1 MMKTPF
7 SDARE
12 YLVKILAIAVP
23 VTFQSAAEYLLV
35 FTDMAFVGR
44 YQTAGLAA
52 INSALMPFFTLMS
65 LYFAIAQG
73 ATILMTQRIGGKKAS
88 HARRIAETAFFY
100 NTLLALLYGVFWLL
114 AGRKI
119 LELVGAK
126 GEVLELGAQYLSC
139 LAIQFV
145 TLGLGFAAG
154 SVLQAQ
160 NRFAL
165 VSAVVVGKTLLNIFL
180 DWAMIFGKCGFPEM
194 GIAGS
199 ALATSISSIVGDLAI
214 VSLLLSNHSLLRIRL
229 KGVFANNV
237 AHLRRI
243 GRIGLPLGMEY
254 ILWMLGQ
261 TILIAMM
268 NRVDNMV
275 SGYFGVVN
283 TLLNLSVHIYIGIGT
298 ANMMLVGKAVGARQ
312 PKEMLKATNYSLLF
326 TMALCVVIGAIFL
339 LFPVSL
345 MSIFVKEADLQ
356 VKLAALAPLLAV
368 IIFPKAINIVG
379 GNSIRGMGKT
389 TWLMVTQLLGTMIIA
404 ALGAVFLFGLKW
416 GLTGIM
422 IAVLI
427 DELWRG
433 SANLI
438 YFYRSRA
445 ETPA

>member
-1 MMKTPF
+1 MNHPF
-7 SDARE
+7 SDAKE
-12 YLVKILAIAVP
+12 YFLEISIIAIP
-23 VTFQSAAEYLLV
+23 VTLESVAEYVLV

-44 YQTAGLAA
+44 YQTVGLAA
-52 INSALMPFFTLMS
+52 INNALMPFLTLMS

-73 ATILMTQRIGGKKAS
+73 ATILMTQRLGGKKAS
-88 HARRIAETAFFY
+88 HARRVAETAFFY

-119 LELVGAK
+119 LELVGAR
-126 GEVLELGAQYLSC
+126 GDILEIGAQYLSC

-145 TLGLGFAAG
+145 TLGLGLAAD

-160 NRFAL
+160 NRFVL
-165 VSAVVVGKTLLNIFL
+165 LSAVVIGKMLLNVFL
-180 DWAMIFGKCGFPEM
+180 DWAMIFGRCGFPEM
-194 GIAGS
+194 GVAGS
-199 ALATSISSIVGDLAI
+199 ALATSVSSIVGDAAL
-214 VSLLLSNHSLLRIRL
+214 VFLLLRDRSLLRIRL

-283 TLLNLSVHIYIGIGT
+283 TLLNLSVYIYIGIGT
-298 ANMMLVGKAVGARQ
+298 ANMMLVGKAVGARR
-312 PKEMLKATNYSLLF
+312 PKEMLNATKYSLLF
-326 TMALCVVIGAIFL
+326 TMALCVVVGAIFL

-345 MSIFVKEADLQ
+345 MSIFVKEADIQ
-356 VKLAALAPLLAV
+356 VKLAALAPLLTL
-368 IIFPKAINIVG
+368 IIFPRAINIVG

-389 TWLMVTQLLGTMIIA
+389 TWLMATQLLGTIMIA
-404 ALGAVFLFGLKW
+404 ALGAVSLFMLKW
-416 GLTGIM
+416 GLAGVM
-422 IAVLI
+422 LAMVV
-427 DELWRG
+427 EEFWRG
-433 SANLI
+433 CANLI
-438 YFYRSRA
+438 YFYHYA
-445 ETPA
+445 AGTPA

>member
-1 MMKTPF
+1 MNHPF
-7 SDARE
+7 SDAKE
-12 YLVKILAIAVP
+12 YFLEISIIAIP
-23 VTFQSAAEYLLV
+23 VTLESVAEYVLI

-44 YQTAGLAA
+44 YQTVGLAA
-52 INSALMPFFTLMS
+52 INNALMPFFTLMS

-73 ATILMTQRIGGKKAS
+73 ATILMTQRLGGKKAS
-88 HARRIAETAFFY
+88 HARRVAETAFFY

-119 LELVGAK
+119 LELVGAR
-126 GEVLELGAQYLSC
+126 GDILEIGAQYLSC

-145 TLGLGFAAG
+145 TLGLGLAAD

-160 NRFAL
+160 NRFVL
-165 VSAVVVGKTLLNIFL
+165 LSAVVIGKMLLNVFL
-180 DWAMIFGKCGFPEM
+180 DWAMIFGRCGFPEM
-194 GIAGS
+194 GVAGS
-199 ALATSISSIVGDLAI
+199 ALATSVSSIVGDAAL
-214 VSLLLSNHSLLRIRL
+214 VFLLLRDRSLPRIRL

-283 TLLNLSVHIYIGIGT
+283 TLLNLSVYIYIGIGT
-298 ANMMLVGKAVGARQ
+298 ANMMLVGKAVGARR
-312 PKEMLKATNYSLLF
+312 PKEMLNATKYSLLF
-326 TMALCVVIGAIFL
+326 TMALCVVVGAIFL

-345 MSIFVKEADLQ
+345 MSIFVKEADIQ
-356 VKLAALAPLLAV
+356 VKLAALAPLLTL
-368 IIFPKAINIVG
+368 IIFPRAINIVG

-389 TWLMVTQLLGTMIIA
+389 TWLMATQLLGTIMIA
-404 ALGAVFLFGLKW
+404 ALGAVSLFMLKW
-416 GLTGIM
+416 GLAGVILAM
-422 IAVLI
+422 VV
-427 DELWRG
+427 EEFWRG
-433 SANLI
+433 CANLI
-438 YFYRSRA
+438 YFYHYA
-445 ETPA
+445 AKTPP

>member
-1 MMKTPF
+1 MMKSPF

-73 ATILMTQRIGGKKAS
+73 ATILMTQRLGGNKAS

-100 NTLLALLYGVFWLL
+100 NTLLALLYGVFWYL

-119 LELVGAK
+119 LEIVGAK
-126 GEVLELGAQYLSC
+126 GEVLELGAQYLAC

-194 GIAGS
+194 GVAGS
-199 ALATSISSIVGDLAI
+199 ALATSISSIVGDVAI
-214 VSLLLSNHSLLRIRL
+214 VSLLLSNRL

-389 TWLMVTQLLGTMIIA
+389 TWLMVTQLLGTIIIA

-445 ETPA
+445 

>member
-1 MMKTPF
+1 MMKYPF

-73 ATILMTQRIGGKKAS
+73 ATILMTQRLGGKKES

-100 NTLLALLYGVFWLL
+100 NTLLALLYGVFWYL

-126 GEVLELGAQYLSC
+126 GEVLELGAQYLAC

-145 TLGLGFAAG
+145 TLGLGLAAD

-160 NRFAL
+160 NRFVL
-165 VSAVVVGKTLLNIFL
+165 LSAVVIGKMLLNVFL
-180 DWAMIFGKCGFPEM
+180 DWAMIFGRCGFPEM
-194 GIAGS
+194 GVAGS

-298 ANMMLVGKAVGARQ
+298 ANMMLVGKAVGAKQ
-312 PKEMLKATNYSLLF
+312 PKEMLKATKYSLLF

-404 ALGAVFLFGLKW
+404 ALGAAFLFGLKW

-433 SANLI
+433 SANLM

>member
-1 MMKTPF
+1 
-7 SDARE
+7 
-12 YLVKILAIAVP
+12 
-23 VTFQSAAEYLLV
+23 
-35 FTDMAFVGR
+35 
-44 YQTAGLAA
+44 
-52 INSALMPFFTLMS
+52 
-65 LYFAIAQG
+65 
-73 ATILMTQRIGGKKAS
+73 
-88 HARRIAETAFFY
+88 
-100 NTLLALLYGVFWLL
+100 
-114 AGRKI
+114 
-119 LELVGAK
+119 
-126 GEVLELGAQYLSC
+126 
-139 LAIQFV
+139 
-145 TLGLGFAAG
+145 
-154 SVLQAQ
+154 
-160 NRFAL
+160 
-165 VSAVVVGKTLLNIFL
+165 
-180 DWAMIFGKCGFPEM
+180 
-194 GIAGS
+194 
-199 ALATSISSIVGDLAI
+199 
-214 VSLLLSNHSLLRIRL
+214 
-229 KGVFANNV
+229 
-237 AHLRRI
+237 
-243 GRIGLPLGMEY
+243 MEY

-283 TLLNLSVHIYIGIGT
+283 TLLNLSVYIYIGIGT

-312 PKEMLKATNYSLLF
+312 PKAMLKATKYSLLF

-404 ALGAVFLFGLKW
+404 ALGAAFLFGLKW

-433 SANLI
+433 SANLM
-438 YFYRSRA
+438 YFYY
-445 ETPA
+445 

>member
-1 MMKTPF
+1 MNHPF
-7 SDARE
+7 SDAKE
-12 YLVKILAIAVP
+12 YFLEISIIAIP
-23 VTFQSAAEYLLV
+23 VTLESVAEYVLI

-44 YQTAGLAA
+44 YQTVGLAA
-52 INSALMPFFTLMS
+52 INNALMPFLTLMS

-73 ATILMTQRIGGKKAS
+73 ATILMTQRLGGKKAS
-88 HARRIAETAFFY
+88 HARRVAETAFFY

-119 LELVGAK
+119 LELVGAR
-126 GEVLELGAQYLSC
+126 GDILEIGAQYLSC

-145 TLGLGFAAG
+145 TLGLGLAAD

-160 NRFAL
+160 NRFVL
-165 VSAVVVGKTLLNIFL
+165 LSAVVIGKMLLNVFL
-180 DWAMIFGKCGFPEM
+180 DWAMIFGRCGFPEM
-194 GIAGS
+194 GVAGS
-199 ALATSISSIVGDLAI
+199 ALATSVSSIVGDAAL
-214 VSLLLSNHSLLRIRL
+214 VFLLLRDRSLPRIRL

-283 TLLNLSVHIYIGIGT
+283 TLLNLSVYIYIGIGT
-298 ANMMLVGKAVGARQ
+298 ANMMLVGKAVGARR
-312 PKEMLKATNYSLLF
+312 PKEMLNATKYSLLF
-326 TMALCVVIGAIFL
+326 TMALCVVVGAIFL

-345 MSIFVKEADLQ
+345 MSIFVKEADIQ
-356 VKLAALAPLLAV
+356 VKLAALAPLLTL
-368 IIFPKAINIVG
+368 IIFPRAINIVG

-389 TWLMVTQLLGTMIIA
+389 TWLMATQLLGTIMIA
-404 ALGAVFLFGLKW
+404 ALGAVSLFMLKW
-416 GLTGIM
+416 GLAGVILAM
-422 IAVLI
+422 VV
-427 DELWRG
+427 EEFWRG
-433 SANLI
+433 CANLI
-438 YFYRSRA
+438 YFYHYA
-445 ETPA
+445 AKTPP

>member
-1 MMKTPF
+1 MNHPF
-7 SDARE
+7 SDAKE
-12 YLVKILAIAVP
+12 YFLEISIIAIP
-23 VTFQSAAEYLLV
+23 VTLESVAEYVLI

-44 YQTAGLAA
+44 YQTVGLAA
-52 INSALMPFFTLMS
+52 INNALMPFFTLMS

-73 ATILMTQRIGGKKAS
+73 ATILMTQRLGGKKAS
-88 HARRIAETAFFY
+88 HARRVAETAFFY

-119 LELVGAK
+119 LELVGAR
-126 GEVLELGAQYLSC
+126 GDILEIGAQYLSC

-145 TLGLGFAAG
+145 TLGLGLAAD

-160 NRFAL
+160 NRFVL
-165 VSAVVVGKTLLNIFL
+165 LSAVVIGKMLLNVFL
-180 DWAMIFGKCGFPEM
+180 DWAMIFGRCGFPEM
-194 GIAGS
+194 GVAGS
-199 ALATSISSIVGDLAI
+199 ALATSVSSIVGDAAL
-214 VSLLLSNHSLLRIRL
+214 VFLLLRDRSLPRIRL

-283 TLLNLSVHIYIGIGT
+283 TLLNLSVYIYIGIGT
-298 ANMMLVGKAVGARQ
+298 ANMMLVGKAVGARR
-312 PKEMLKATNYSLLF
+312 PKEMLNATKYSLLF
-326 TMALCVVIGAIFL
+326 TMALCVVVGAIFL

-345 MSIFVKEADLQ
+345 MSIFVREADIQ
-356 VKLAALAPLLAV
+356 VKLAALAPLLTL
-368 IIFPKAINIVG
+368 IIFPRAINIVG

-389 TWLMVTQLLGTMIIA
+389 TWLMATQLLGTIMIA
-404 ALGAVFLFGLKW
+404 ALGAVSLFMLKW
-416 GLTGIM
+416 GLAGVILAM
-422 IAVLI
+422 VV
-427 DELWRG
+427 EEFWRG
-433 SANLI
+433 CANLI
-438 YFYRSRA
+438 YFYHYA
-445 ETPA
+445 AKTPP

>member
-1 MMKTPF
+1 MNHPF
-7 SDARE
+7 SDAKE
-12 YLVKILAIAVP
+12 YFLEISIIAIP
-23 VTFQSAAEYLLV
+23 VTLESVAEYVLV

-44 YQTAGLAA
+44 YQTVGLAA
-52 INSALMPFFTLMS
+52 INNALMPFFTLMS

-73 ATILMTQRIGGKKAS
+73 ATILMTQRLGGKKAS
-88 HARRIAETAFFY
+88 HARRVAETAFFY

-119 LELVGAK
+119 LELVGAQ
-126 GEVLELGAQYLSC
+126 GDILELGAQYLSC

-145 TLGLGFAAG
+145 TLGLGLAAD

-160 NRFAL
+160 NRFVL
-165 VSAVVVGKTLLNIFL
+165 LSAVVIGKMLLNVFL
-180 DWAMIFGKCGFPEM
+180 DWAMIFGRCGFPEM
-194 GIAGS
+194 GVAGS
-199 ALATSISSIVGDLAI
+199 ALATSVSSIVGDAAL
-214 VSLLLSNHSLLRIRL
+214 VFLLLRDRSLLRIRL

-283 TLLNLSVHIYIGIGT
+283 TLLNLSVYIYIGIGT
-298 ANMMLVGKAVGARQ
+298 ANMMLVGKAVGARR
-312 PKEMLKATNYSLLF
+312 PKEMLNATNYSLLF
-326 TMALCVVIGAIFL
+326 TMALCVVVGAIFL

-345 MSIFVKEADLQ
+345 MSIFVREADIQ
-356 VKLAALAPLLAV
+356 VKLAALAPLLTL
-368 IIFPKAINIVG
+368 IIFPRAINIVG

-389 TWLMVTQLLGTMIIA
+389 TWLMATQLLGTIMIA
-404 ALGAVFLFGLKW
+404 ALGAVSLFMLKW
-416 GLTGIM
+416 GLAGVM
-422 IAVLI
+422 LAMVV
-427 DELWRG
+427 EEFWRG
-433 SANLI
+433 CANLI
-438 YFYRSRA
+438 YFYHYA
-445 ETPA
+445 AKTPP